1 MLAACRPGYCSRDA
15 LTRDR
20 CHPEMP
26 VRWPTSGSIGGRGVT
41 RALRPAGSGASRMK
55 VVCAWCER
63 DGVPAFMG
71 EREPLDDPSTTH
83 GICPRH
89 LTLMLGTLPSGSF
102 PGVELL
108 VIVRASDRALFEH
121 LLWATSGVPD
131 IRAIVERRRGERRR
145 RIESSVSE
153 RRERERRL
161 RLGQV
166 SAMGYTM
173 VRLRRSSGPSSASP
187 PGS

>member
-1 MLAACRPGYCSRDA
+1 
-15 LTRDR
+15 
-20 CHPEMP
+20 
-26 VRWPTSGSIGGRGVT
+26 
-41 RALRPAGSGASRMK
+41 MK

-63 DGVPAFMG
+63 DGAPSFMG
-71 EREPLDDPSTTH
+71 EREPLEDLSLTH

-131 IRAIVERRRGERRR
+131 IRAIMERRRGERRR
-145 RIESSVSE
+145 RVEGSVSE

-161 RLGQV
+161 MLGRV
-166 SAMGYTM
+166 SALGYTM
-173 VRLRRSSGPSSASP
+173 VRLRRPSGQSSASP
-187 PGS
+187 SGF

>member
-1 MLAACRPGYCSRDA
+1 
-15 LTRDR
+15 
-20 CHPEMP
+20 
-26 VRWPTSGSIGGRGVT
+26 
-41 RALRPAGSGASRMK
+41 MK
-55 VVCAWCER
+55 VACAWCER

-71 EREPLDDPSTTH
+71 EREPLDDPSVTH

-89 LTLMLGTLPSGSF
+89 LTLVLGTLPSRSF

-121 LLWATSGVPD
+121 LRWATSGVPD
-131 IRAIVERRRGERRR
+131 IRAIMERRRGERRR
-145 RIESSVSE
+145 RIDASVSE

-161 RLGQV
+161 ILGQV

-173 VRLRRSSGPSSASP
+173 VRLRKAGGRSAACSP
-187 PGS
+187 ES

>member
-1 MLAACRPGYCSRDA
+1 MR
-15 LTRDR
+15 
-20 CHPEMP
+20 
-26 VRWPTSGSIGGRGVT
+26 
-41 RALRPAGSGASRMK
+41 

-71 EREPLDDPSTTH
+71 EREPLDDPSITH

-89 LTLMLGTLPSGSF
+89 LTLVLGTLPSGSF

-131 IRAIVERRRGERRR
+131 IRAILERRQGERRR
-145 RIESSVSE
+145 RAEAAVNE
-153 RRERERRL
+153 RRGRERRL
-161 RLGQV
+161 ILGQV

-173 VRLRRSSGPSSASP
+173 VRLARPTGRS
-187 PGS
+187 

>member
-1 MLAACRPGYCSRDA
+1 MCAHRGLTGAHCPSDKSLWQTKSDSIVNRGIIGA
-15 LTRDR
+15 LG
-20 CHPEMP
+20 P
-26 VRWPTSGSIGGRGVT
+26 V
-41 RALRPAGSGASRMK
+41 GASAARMR

-63 DGVPAFMG
+63 DGLPAFMG
-71 EREPLDDPSTTH
+71 EREPLDEPMVTH

-102 PGVELL
+102 PSVDLL

-131 IRAIVERRRGERRR
+131 IRAIMERRRGERRR
-145 RIESSVSE
+145 RIEGSVSE

-161 RLGQV
+161 MLGQV

-173 VRLRRSSGPSSASP
+173 VRLRRSSGQSSAFP

>member
-1 MLAACRPGYCSRDA
+1 MAGPCAIS
-15 LTRDR
+15 
-20 CHPEMP
+20 
-26 VRWPTSGSIGGRGVT
+26 SSIGGRGAI
-41 RALRPAGSGASRMK
+41 RALRPVGPGVSRMRI
-55 VVCAWCER
+55 VCAWCER

-108 VIVRASDRALFEH
+108 VIVRASDRALLEH
-121 LLWATSGVPD
+121 LLRATSGVPD
-131 IRAIVERRRGERRR
+131 IRAIIERRRGERRR
-145 RIESSVSE
+145 RIEGSVSE

-173 VRLRRSSGPSSASP
+173 VRLRRSSGQSSASP

>member
-1 MLAACRPGYCSRDA
+1 
-15 LTRDR
+15 
-20 CHPEMP
+20 
-26 VRWPTSGSIGGRGVT
+26 
-41 RALRPAGSGASRMK
+41 MK

-63 DGVPAFMG
+63 DGVPSFMG
-71 EREPLDDPSTTH
+71 ERDPLDDPSISH

-89 LTLMLGTLPSGSF
+89 LTLVLGTLPSGSF

-131 IRAIVERRRGERRR
+131 IRAIIERRRGERRR
-145 RIESSVSE
+145 RMEGSVSE

-161 RLGQV
+161 ILGQV
-166 SAMGYTM
+166 SALGYTL
-173 VRLRRSSGPSSASP
+173 VRLRKASGGPVAP
-187 PGS
+187 PTGS